1 MNAPAPRLHYIPELL
16 ELHAD
21 ELAYLWGQRRAAIFD
36 ARHTLPSFLELNERV
51 EAHLA
56 GLLAVPGAL
65 PALLGKRLTTAEDR
79 DEAFAAAAALLR
91 LPNPAIAARV
101 VEVFATASG
110 PQLIGL
116 RDALGGVPLADA
128 APAVQAL
135 LTLGEP
141 ARAVAAAT
149 VLAQRG
155 LLAPHDPQLLRLLL
169 DDDDAVAVQA
179 WRALTLVDAHLA
191 GTPEGPP
198 QRPYKPAL
206 LRPALRQAVLGCAVW
221 SAQPWTLRG
230 LRILVAEG
238 DAAALGWLAA
248 VGEPEDD
255 ALILKALPHL
265 PPLQQTALVGR
276 WARPAALGLLS
287 HWMHGP
293 DAALA
298 AAACE
303 AFTRITGEDFRG
315 ARVTPQPGDDAD
327 AFEREMAPSVWL
339 PDLPRV
345 QAHLDTHAAAL
356 QAGTR
361 WNRGC
366 ELAGVPPAAVL
377 NRIDLPARWDAA
389 ARAALVGQPFAGPP
403 PPL

>member
-1 MNAPAPRLHYIPELL
+1 MTAPAPRLHYIPELL
-16 ELHAD
+16 EIHAD
-21 ELAYLWGQRRAAIFD
+21 ELAYLWGQRRAAILD
-36 ARHTLPSFLELNERV
+36 ARYTLTSFLELNERV

-56 GLLAVPGAL
+56 GLLAVPAAL
-65 PALLGKRLTTAEDR
+65 PALLGKRLTAAEDR
-79 DEAFAAAAALLR
+79 DEAFAAAAGLLR
-91 LPNPAIAARV
+91 LPNPALFARV

-110 PQLIGL
+110 PRLIGL

-155 LLAPHDPQLLRLLL
+155 QLAPQDPQLLRLLL
-169 DDDDAVAVQA
+169 DADDGVAAQA
-179 WRALTLVDAHLA
+179 WRALTLVDARLA
-191 GTPEGPP
+191 ATPEGAPP
-198 QRPYKPAL
+198 RPYKPAL
-206 LRPALRQAVLGCAVW
+206 LRPALRAAVLGCAIW
-221 SAQPWTLRG
+221 SAQPWVLRG
-230 LRILVAEG
+230 LRILVTEG

-248 VGEPEDD
+248 VGQPEDD
-255 ALILKALPHL
+255 ALILQALPQL
-265 PPLQQTALVGR
+265 PPLQQAALAGR
-276 WARPAALGLLS
+276 WARPAALGLLLG
-287 HWMHGP
+287 WMKGP
-293 DAALA
+293 DAAMA
-298 AAACE
+298 AAAGE

-315 ARVTPQPGDDAD
+315 ARVTPPPADDAD
-327 AFEREMAPSVWL
+327 DFAREMAPSVLL

-345 QAHLDTHAAAL
+345 QAHLDAHGAAL

-366 ELAGVPPAAVL
+366 DLPGVPPAEVL
-377 NRIDLPARWDAA
+377 RRIDLPARWDAA
-389 ARAALVGQPFAGPP
+389 ARAALAGQPFAAPP